1 MEDNNTFEHLFR
13 EFLTPIINEVVD
25 RAIARHMSKPV
36 TPLQDMPELIGVKM
50 TAELLHL
57 SVPTIYGL
65 VHTRS
70 IPYYKR
76 RQRLYFKRDEI
87 EKWIA
92 CGRRMTVDEIQQAA
106 RESLLRGGRR

>member
-1 MEDNNTFEHLFR
+1 MENHNTFESLFR
-13 EFLTPIINEVVD
+13 EFITPIINEAVD
-25 RAIARHMSKPV
+25 RAITRHMSQPV
-36 TPLQDMPELIGVKM
+36 TPQQDMPELIGVKM

-92 CGRRMTVDEIQQAA
+92 AGRRMTVDEIQQAA
-106 RESLLRGGRR
+106 RESLVRGRRK